1 MFTLIGL
8 GIAVAI
14 SFFASAPPAPPT
26 LDLWMGHNA
35 FNPVGLEHKPVPILV
50 GLSGNYH
57 NMSPSLK
64 NDELLSYGLSSIVL
78 TSEYGESLYLS
89 MNFLPELIWQNP
101 LSENVTIPV

>member
-1 MFTLIGL
+1 
-8 GIAVAI
+8 
-14 SFFASAPPAPPT
+14 
-26 LDLWMGHNA
+26 
-35 FNPVGLEHKPVPILV
+35 
-50 GLSGNYH
+50 
-57 NMSPSLK
+57 LK